1 MQFCC
6 QQKMQSSRLY
16 YSSRLL
22 QVSTR
27 TLLGLERISVILGIL
42 GVSRLIST
50 CLTSQLHQIIP
61 SYFLLGEIINSSIR
75 HKLSYTSVFS
85 PLMLKYPMNNYAV
98 LSKRYRM
105 QIRTVKIKHQSLC
118 KVKWVPFR
126 RFWCYVKV
134 KFLLGEI
141 VNSSIRHKLSYT
153 SVFSPL
159 MLKYPM
165 NNYAVLSKRYHMQI
179 RAVKIKHQSLCKVK
193 WVPFR
198 RF

>member
-1 MQFCC
+1 
-6 QQKMQSSRLY
+6 MQSSRLY

-85 PLMLKYPMNNYAV
+85 PLMLKYPMNNYAL
-98 LSKRYRM
+98 LSKRYR
-105 QIRTVKIKHQSLC
+105 V
-118 KVKWVPFR
+118 
-126 RFWCYVKV
+126 
-134 KFLLGEI
+134 
-141 VNSSIRHKLSYT
+141 
-153 SVFSPL
+153 
-159 MLKYPM
+159 
-165 NNYAVLSKRYHMQI
+165 QI
-179 RAVKIKHQSLCKVK
+179 RAVKIKRKSLCKVK
-193 WVPFR
+193 WYFLGGLGAMCKSKVFKWGTLCQGASKLSKFANLLLKPLTSGNFDASWDEGLYSAL
-198 RF
+198 FENFPKYPLAQ